1 MELTEEQVRQI
12 KNKLV
17 FIDLST
23 AKMAEEEREINKL
36 VKEIKEILNDKNE
49 NS

>member
-1 MELTEEQVRQI
+1 MELTEEQLKQI

-17 FIDLST
+17 FVDLATSRIV
-23 AKMAEEEREINKL
+23 AEKEEINKL
-36 VKEIKEILNDKNE
+36 VKEIKEILNGKNE

>member
-1 MELTEEQVRQI
+1 MELTEEQLRQI

-17 FIDLST
+17 FIDLAT
-23 AKMAEEEREINKL
+23 ERIVAEKNEVNKL
-36 VKEIKEILNDKNE
+36 VKEIKEILDGKNK

>member
-1 MELTEEQVRQI
+1 MELTEEQVTQI

-17 FIDLST
+17 FIDLAT
-23 AKMAEEEREINKL
+23 TRMAEQEREINKL